1 MKEKKI
7 DYNDQSA
14 AVVLLA
20 VAEMLEAEGKWPRAQ
35 ALQYA
40 AARLLELSQGL
51 LLNPKSWHPAASVSD
66 GVEIGGWESE
76 HHQAFMRVV
85 DDIMGGGK

>member
-1 MKEKKI
+1 MTEKKI

-40 AARLLELSQGL
+40 AARLLSF
-51 LLNPKSWHPAASVSD
+51 PSWHPSMSVSD
-66 GVEIGGWESE
+66 GIEIGAWESE
-76 HHQAFMRVV
+76 HHRAFMRVV